1 MVPFD
6 ASRLP
11 DAADPAQA
19 ALGAE
24 RWRAR
29 AAEAGD
35 QAAAAAALRL
45 ADDPAGAR
53 LLAALFGNSPHL
65 GACALKEQAFLLR
78 LLAEGFDGPI
88 GGEIAA
94 AAAHGPPDE
103 PTDAAMR
110 ALRVAKRRVSLGVGL
125 ADVAGLWQLERV
137 TGALSALAEAALDRT
152 AGHLLRRAA
161 AAGDLEPPGGDDPCR
176 GSGLIVLGMGKLGAR
191 ELNYSSDVDVI
202 VLYDEDVVRSR
213 RREHLA
219 RTFIRLARDLV
230 RMMEDRTAEGY
241 VFRTDLRLRPDP
253 AATPLAVPVAAAEA
267 YYGSVGQNWERAAMI
282 KARPVA
288 GDREAGRA
296 FLDGLRGFLWRR
308 HLDFAAIQDIHSIKR
323 QINAHRGHRVVAVN
337 GHDVKVGRGGIR
349 EVEFYAQ
356 TLQLIY
362 GGRDPGLRV
371 APTLEA
377 LRALA
382 AAGRADPDAAAE
394 LSACYR
400 ELRRIEH
407 RIQMVDDRQTHSLP
421 ADDAGVDALAVFM
434 GEEPQAFRA
443 RLRGILER
451 VEDRYAALFEEAPAL
466 SGPGNLVFTGADD
479 DPGTIATLRT
489 LGFANPAAVAAAVRG
504 WHHGRYRAT
513 RSTRA
518 RELLTELVPTLLE
531 RLGRTAHPDQAF
543 ASFDRMLS
551 GLPAGVPLFSLFHAN
566 PSLLDL
572 VADVLG
578 TAPRFAD
585 ALARRPTLLDPLIER
600 DAFAPLPGRAEL
612 AADLERQLAV
622 AGAYE
627 EVLDA
632 VRRWA
637 VERQF
642 RAAVLML
649 AGRIDG
655 EGAGPYLSDVAET
668 ALGALLPRTEEEFAR
683 RHGRCPGGGIVLVA
697 CGKLGERRMSIG
709 SDLDLIAVYDVPD
722 AGAPSDGAKPL
733 YPSEY
738 YIRLTQR
745 LVTAITALTAEG
757 RLYEAD
763 LRLRPSGN
771 KGPLA
776 VSLAGFREYQAK
788 EAWTWEHQALTR
800 ARPVAGPEDLKARVA
815 AEIDAVLRRPRDA
828 EKLLRD
834 VADMRRRIDAEH
846 GTTDPWNAKYRR
858 GGLIDA
864 EFAAQYLVLRHAADR
879 PEIARGETAA
889 CLEAA
894 AAAGLLSR
902 DAAAALVRAVRTWR
916 RVQAFQR
923 LAVEGR
929 FDPATAPAGV
939 RDGVARAALDG
950 DHGAGSVDFEAARAN
965 IDAVARA
972 AHEAYRTL
980 IDLPAGALPGAGAGP
995 APATGPI
1002 TEDQESERP

>member
-1 MVPFD
+1 MPPFD
-6 ASRLP
+6 AARLP
-11 DAADPAQA
+11 EAADPAQA
-19 ALGAE
+19 ALGVE

-29 AAEAGD
+29 AAEAD
-35 QAAAAAALRL
+35 DDAVRSAALRL
-45 ADDPAGAR
+45 AEDPSGAR
-53 LLAALFGNSPHL
+53 LLRALFGNSPHL

-78 LLAEGFDGPI
+78 LLDDGFDGPI
-88 GGEIAA
+88 GAEIAA

-110 ALRVAKRRVSLGVGL
+110 ALRLAKRRVALGVAL
-125 ADVAGLWQLERV
+125 ADVADAWPLERV
-137 TGALSALAEAALDRT
+137 TGALSALAEAALDRA
-152 AGHLLRRAA
+152 AGHALRRAA
-161 AAGDLEPPGGDDPCR
+161 ATGDLEPPDPDDPCR

-230 RMMEDRTAEGY
+230 RMMEERTAEGY

-253 AATPLAVPVAAAEA
+253 AATPLAVPVAAAET

-288 GDREAGRA
+288 GDRRAGRA
-296 FLDGLRGFLWRR
+296 FVEGLRGFVWRR

-371 APTLEA
+371 APTLDA

-382 AAGRADPDAAAE
+382 AAGRADPAATAE

-434 GEEPQAFRA
+434 GEEPAAFRA
-443 RLRGILER
+443 RLRDVLER

-479 DPGTIATLRT
+479 DPETIATLR
-489 LGFANPAAVAAAVRG
+489 GMGYANPAAVAAAVRG

-585 ALARRPTLLDPLIER
+585 ALARRPTLLDPLIESGP
-600 DAFAPLPGRAEL
+600 FGPLPGRAEL
-612 AADLERQLAV
+612 QAELGRQLAV
-622 AGAYE
+622 ALSYE
-627 EVLDA
+627 EVLDV
-632 VRRWA
+632 VRRFA
-637 VERQF
+637 VEQQF
-642 RAAVLML
+642 RAAVQML
-649 AGRIDG
+649 AGRLDG
-655 EGAGPYLSDVAET
+655 DAAGPFLSDVAEA
-668 ALGALLPRTEEEFAR
+668 ALGALLPRTEDEFAR
-683 RHGRCPGGGIVLVA
+683 RHGRCPGGAIALVA
-697 CGKLGERRMSIG
+697 LGKLGERRMSIG

-722 AGAPSDGAKPL
+722 AGAPSDGPKPL

-776 VSLAGFREYQAK
+776 VSLAGFREYQDK

-800 ARPVAGPEDLKARVA
+800 ARPVAGPDALRERIG
-815 AEIDAVLRRPRDA
+815 AEISSVLRRPRDPQ
-828 EKLLRD
+828 KLLRD

-846 GTTDPWNAKYRR
+846 GTSDPWNAKYRR

-864 EFAAQYLVLRHAADR
+864 EFAAQYLVLRHAAEH
-879 PEIARGETAA
+879 PGIARGETVA

-894 AAAGLLSR
+894 EAAGLVPPAVARPL
-902 DAAAALVRAVRTWR
+902 AEAVRTWR
-916 RVQAFQR
+916 RVQAFAR

-939 RDGVARAALDG
+939 RDGMARAALGAAAADG
-950 DHGAGSVDFEAARAN
+950 GSVDFEAASTN
-965 IDAVARA
+965 IDAVAHA
-972 AHEAYRTL
+972 AHEAYRAL
-980 IDLPAGALPGAGAGP
+980 IDAPAAALPGG
-995 APATGPI
+995 TGDEASP
-1002 TEDQESERP
+1002 TGESTRP